1 MSKIYTLNNGSPEPD
16 QIPSIEYLNEL
27 LKIIEDTF
35 ISIDSNFNGFP
46 SVIADAEELKINSEN
61 QDILHA
67 KDIKTDSGHR
77 FINEAIL
84 TTLIDKPS
92 RLEIEQSLSET
103 KQNIEDKVNETYMKI
118 VNTPNVLNKLR
129 DISIILNENKLIS
142 GFLNAISNKVS
153 TETFKEHKESI
164 IHINNNDRKAL
175 NILLKCVLSGFADWD
190 AEDDS
195 CNAIRNKP
203 VSLPANGGN
212 ADTVSNHGIKDLIN
226 KNDYDLVVGSST
238 EKYSKDSCDIYAE
251 DGLLD
256 EIIFEKAISLI
267 KDSGNILFK
276 RGCYSAHCINIDYK
290 SHIIFT
296 GFNNRLSWVHADE
309 NIIISNATFKHIGF
323 KNTKVYIKSN
333 CELKD
338 IRFKNCEIVLSNSEN
353 CKITD
358 CVFDECTIK
367 ADGNIINN
375 IIVYNRYIQT
385 KQFNYIGGNNII
397 KDNI

>member
-1 MSKIYTLNNGSPEPD
+1 MSKIYTLNNGNQESD
-16 QIPSIEYLNEL
+16 QIPSIEYLNEI

-46 SVIADAEELKINSEN
+46 SVVADTKELKIDTEN
-61 QDILHA
+61 QDVLYA
-67 KDIKTDSGHR
+67 KNIKTDSEHR
-77 FINEAIL
+77 FINEIIL

-92 RLEIEQSLSET
+92 RFEIEQSLSET
-103 KQNIEDKVNETYMKI
+103 KQNIENKVDETYMKI

-142 GFLNAISNKVS
+142 GLLNAISNKVS
-153 TETFKEHKESI
+153 IETFKEHSESI
-164 IHINNNDRKAL
+164 IHMNNNDRKAL

-190 AEDDS
+190 AEEGA
-195 CNAIRNKP
+195 CNAIINKP
-203 VSLPANGGN
+203 ASLPANGGN

-226 KNDYDLVVGSST
+226 KDDYDLVIGSST

-256 EIIFEKAISLI
+256 EDIFEKAISLI
-267 KDSGNILFK
+267 KDSGIITFK
-276 RGCYSAHCINIDYK
+276 RGYYNTHHINIDYK
-290 SHIIFT
+290 AHIIFN
-296 GFNNRLSWVHADE
+296 GADSRLSLIHADE
-309 NIIISNATFKHIGF
+309 DIIINNATFKCIGF
-323 KNTKVYIKSN
+323 NNAKIYIKSN

-338 IRFKNCEIVLSNSEN
+338 IRFKNCEIILNNSEN

-358 CVFDECTIK
+358 CVFDGCTIK